1 MVMHEDIQK
10 RLLGRFL
17 VSLFV
22 FLLILLPLGCGDE
35 QQGST
40 LTGTPEATSV
50 SDSETSSAALM
61 IRWNKVSKL
70 PDSFPLR
77 AEDCQEDDIENVICE
92 VYDASDSWLASGGP
106 WSYADHSGRVGNIP
120 IGENRTFVVLAED
133 VDGNIICQGETT
145 GITINPNEIESVQI
159 NAASFLP
166 TLTAPDHD
174 DQQVD
179 PNSCSLEWESVP
191 NASEYIVQV
200 AEDSNFQTI
209 IIDASSADTTYIPTD
224 LQPLTEYF
232 WKVSA
237 KDLYG
242 NIGAESEVRSFIT
255 TSAEDDN
262 EDEEEEGEEE
272 GEEEEEEEEEE
283 DEDDVI
289 TSFSGTVVDASTAEP
304 ISGAVISVREGAY
317 TASTDAAGQYSFE
330 NISIGSYEITASADG
345 YTSSTQSVTLEG
357 GASSIVDFVLSQTIV
372 NSDAYRIVLTWSIA
386 PRDLDSHIWTP
397 DGSHV
402 YFVSMGS
409 ELTAPYT
416 QLDVDDT
423 SSYGP
428 ETITIYQ
435 AQPGTYTYSVYN
447 YSGELNIS
455 ESGATVEVY
464 GESGLIQEW
473 DVPDGAGRWWNVFSL
488 DATTGQINVI
498 NSISDSGQ

>member
-1 MVMHEDIQK
+1 MHQDIQK
-10 RLLGRFL
+10 RLLGRFF
-17 VSLFV
+17 VSLFLF
-22 FLLILLPLGCGDE
+22 FLLLLPLGCGD
-35 QQGST
+35 QQRSSISSEGA
-40 LTGTPEATSV
+40 EATSV
-50 SDSETSSAALM
+50 SDSKTSSATLM
-61 IRWNKVSKL
+61 IRWNKVSKSR
-70 PDSFPLR
+70 DSLPLR

-106 WSYADHSGRVGNIP
+106 WSYSDHSGRVSNIP
-120 IGENRTFVVLAED
+120 IGENRTFVALAED
-133 VDGNIICQGETT
+133 GDGNIICQGETT
-145 GITINPNEIESVQI
+145 GITINPDEIEAVAI

-179 PNSCSLEWESVP
+179 PTSCSLEWESVP

-209 IIDASSADTTYIPTD
+209 AINASTVDTSYTPAD

-242 NIGAESEVRSFIT
+242 NIGAESETRSFIT
-255 TSAEDDN
+255 TSGEDDDDGN
-262 EDEEEEGEEE
+262 DG
-272 GEEEEEEEEEE
+272 EEEEEEEEE
-283 DEDDVI
+283 DENENEDEDEEDVI
-289 TSFSGTVVDASTAEP
+289 SSFSGTVVDASTAEP
-304 ISGAVISVREGAY
+304 ISGAAISVDEGAY
-317 TASTDAAGQYSFE
+317 TTSTNAAGQYSFE
-330 NISIGSYEITASADG
+330 NVVIGSYAVTASADG
-345 YTSSTQSVTLEG
+345 YTSSTQSVTLEEG
-357 GASSIVDFVLSQTIV
+357 TSSTVDFVLSEIIV
-372 NSDAYRIVLTWSIA
+372 NFDEYRIVLTWDIA

-416 QLDVDDT
+416 QLDTDDT

-473 DVPDGAGRWWNVFSL
+473 NVPDGDGRWWNVFTL
-488 DATTGQINVI
+488 DGSTGQINVI
-498 NSISDSGQ
+498 NSISDAAQ